1 MRTTSFMFVVGA
13 AVATAGWAAAD
24 ATPVAKTAQKTG
36 TASGNAA
43 GPAASDA
50 TFMTKAAGDGIA
62 EVELGRLATERAASG
77 GVKSFAQ
84 MLVDDHTKANS
95 ELKGLA
101 GQKGVSLPSDP
112 PPPARATFDR
122 LSKLSGDAFDRA
134 YAAEMVKDHEKAVAL
149 FSKEANGGRDA
160 DARSWAAKTLPALQ
174 QHLAKARELAG
185 GTHGAAHKH

>member
-1 MRTTSFMFVVGA
+1 MRKTSFVFIVGA

-24 ATPVAKTAQKTG
+24 VKPVAKTAQKTG
-36 TASGNAA
+36 A
-43 GPAASDA
+43 PAANATGSASNDA
-50 TFMTKAAGDGIA
+50 TFMTKAAGDGMA

-77 GVKSFAQ
+77 DVKSFAQ
-84 MLVDDHTKANS
+84 MLVDDHSKANS

-101 GQKGVSLPSDP
+101 GQKNVSLPSDP
-112 PPPARATFDR
+112 PPPAKATYDR

-134 YAAEMVKDHEKAVAL
+134 YSAEMVKDHEKAVAL
-149 FSKEANGGRDA
+149 FSKEAAGGRDA
-160 DARSWAAKTLPALQ
+160 DAKSWAAKTLPTLK